1 MTKKI
6 IKVISAQPDTF
17 REYFLKIWNY
27 RQLILSFAKK
37 DIQAKYAQ
45 TFLGI
50 SWTLLQPIS
59 GLLIFTFFFEYVLKL
74 KTFSVP
80 FPVFAFIGFSA
91 WNFWSSILNQGS
103 TAIFDRRELLS
114 KVYFPKIILPLSK
127 VLTSS
132 FDFFI
137 SLSLLI
143 ILIPA
148 FKLSFAYKMIFIPI
162 IYSLQVIFSFSCSII
177 LAVISLRKRD
187 FFHIVPYVM
196 NFGIWLTP
204 VFYQISLFPEKWK
217 FFFYIN
223 PIALCIEGYRWCIFE
238 YYPIDE
244 KLFYYNLP
252 IIAILFIIAISLMK
266 KSENQFVDEI

>member
-1 MTKKI
+1 MS
-6 IKVISAQPDTF
+6 IKPIRTITSEQDSIVTYLQKVW
-17 REYFLKIWNY
+17 EYKS
-27 RQLILSFAKK
+27 LILSFTKM
-37 DIQAKYAQ
+37 DIKAKYAQ
-45 TFLGI
+45 TFLGVT
-50 SWTLLQPIS
+50 WTLLQPIS
-59 GLLIFTFFFEYVLKL
+59 GLLIFTFFFEYILKNQ
-74 KTFSVP
+74 TFSVP

-91 WNFWSSILNQGS
+91 WNFWSNILNQGS

-148 FKLSFAYKMIFIPI
+148 FKLNFSFKI
-162 IYSLQVIFSFSCSII
+162 ILLPFVYFLQIIFSFSCSVI
-177 LAVISLRKRD
+177 LAIISLRKRD
-187 FFHIVPYVM
+187 FFHIIPYVM

-204 VFYQISLFPEKWK
+204 VFYQINLFPEKWK

-223 PIALCIEGYRWCIFE
+223 PIALCVEGYRWCIFE
-238 YYPIDE
+238 FYTIDE
-244 KLFYYNLP
+244 KLFYYNIP
-252 IIAILFIIAISLMK
+252 IIAILFIFAITLINK
-266 KSENQFVDEI
+266 NENQFVERI